1 MTDRITNQQIQT
13 NSSTATTNHTA
24 CTRAGSRK
32 TPRKHASFRH
42 RMRNP
47 LESNRLRVTH
57 QLLRLR
63 QQNTRAS
70 SKGGEAEGWI
80 VPAAPVAGL
89 TGFAGAPAAGDAC
102 ADSRA
107 RGRHARGSRGRVV
120 PASPEL
126 SVSGSAAARA
136 AGDASSDLR
145 AMGGSRAAAREGCPG
160 CAGDR
165 FDRLCRRSRVQ
176 RTLTEAAA
184 QCATASPSSSGAARP
199 AAAPPSS
206 AAPAAD
212 QSSCP

>member
-89 TGFAGAPAAGDAC
+89 TGFAGAYAGVTHYPI
-102 ADSRA
+102 
-107 RGRHARGSRGRVV
+107 RGRGEST
-120 PASPEL
+120 
-126 SVSGSAAARA
+126 
-136 AGDASSDLR
+136 
-145 AMGGSRAAAREGCPG
+145 RAAAGEGLS
-160 CAGDR
+160 
-165 FDRLCRRSRVQ
+165 RLRRSACERLRRRSR
-176 RTLTEAAA
+176 
-184 QCATASPSSSGAARP
+184 GW
-199 AAAPPSS
+199 
-206 AAPAAD
+206 
-212 QSSCP
+212 